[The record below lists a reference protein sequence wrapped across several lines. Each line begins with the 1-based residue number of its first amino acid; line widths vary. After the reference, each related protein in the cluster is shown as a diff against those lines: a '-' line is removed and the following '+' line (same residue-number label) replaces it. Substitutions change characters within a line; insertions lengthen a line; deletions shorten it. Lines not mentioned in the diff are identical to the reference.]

1 MNKDTNSN
9 KEASF
14 SKIGKIIKDLCDEMG
29 FESEFLDQF
38 HYVLWVNFGKNFHT
52 FIANNPGLNDE
63 VVRKL
68 CNDKYYSF
76 VLLKDVISFPKT
88 TNFID
93 PFADEIYQGQAIFD
107 SYSEVVDEIV
117 ENHQLPVLVKANNLS
132 RGINIFKCEN
142 REQVLKAVKAIFNQ
156 QSKDYGH
163 VLISQDFVEI
173 EEEYRVVVYD
183 QKIQFAYKKD
193 LGGIAGKDA
202 KFVGNLSPLHWENS
216 KAVLVGDEDE
226 LGELDEFIKPIYSK
240 MKLMYG
246 GIDIIRDKSGRLQLI
261 EINSQPGF
269 NYFIRDNSGVEVKK
283 MYRKILQDLAGQAS

>member
-1 MNKDTNSN
+1 MGKVNKPN

-14 SKIGKIIKDLCDEMG
+14 SKIGQIIKEICDEMG
-29 FESEFLDQF
+29 LESEFLDQF

-76 VLLKDVISFPKT
+76 VLLKDVVRFPST
-88 TNFID
+88 RNFID
-93 PFADEIYQGQAIFD
+93 PFADEIYQGQAIFS

-117 ENHQLPVLVKANNLS
+117 NNHQLPVLVKANNLS
-132 RGINIFKCEN
+132 RGINIYKCEN
-142 REQVLKAVKAIFNQ
+142 RQQVLTAVTAIFNQ

-173 EEEYRVVVYD
+173 KEEYRVLVYD

-193 LGGIAGKDA
+193 LGGIEGKDA

-216 KAVLVGDEDE
+216 KAVLVVDEDE
-226 LGELDEFIKPIYSK
+226 LGELEKFIKPIYSK

-246 GIDIIRDKSGRLQLI
+246 GIDIIRDKSGRLHLI

-269 NYFIRDNSGVEVKK
+269 NYFIRDNSGEEVKK
-283 MYRKILQDLAGQAS
+283 MYSRILEDLTGQAS